1 MSLTVREL
9 IAIPTLRTRVVAG
22 SSGLDRQISWAHS
35 CELPEP
41 WNWMGS
47 GDLLMTVGHGLPA
60 GEAEQIHYLSKL
72 AEAGLAGIALA
83 EAMFA
88 PELTAGARDAA
99 DDLAFPILETGYQIP
114 FVTLARAVADSNERE
129 SHFRLARVLRMYDTF
144 RRAISDD
151 QQGHDVFRS
160 IESDVGAP
168 IYAIDVLDGAV
179 ALSSAQPLPAGAL
192 AEILRY
198 LGEREGRLPA
208 VMRLTAGGE
217 RFVLQPLSNGKRWVL
232 ATAVDEYVVDLSV
245 LEHVATIVLVQ
256 LERQRSA
263 DLAQLH
269 AGGRLLTHL
278 MQGRVDPELAAAQ
291 LAELGLTGPPW
302 RVSTTW
308 APEDVD
314 LIRVQ
319 RRMQSAGAPH
329 ILDKATDRI
338 IVLTDESVDAS
349 TIAAA
354 ASGDPSGAV
363 GVSDAVNS
371 LSRVPEA
378 TREARWSL
386 EAAGSA
392 ITGTGT
398 SGSMFLPRT
407 VSEGEAAVTRVLGAL
422 LEYDIEHATNL
433 VESLEVFFAAQRS
446 WQAAAKQLCVHKQT
460 LIYRMRRVEQISG
473 RKLDN
478 LDDIAELHLA
488 LRTRALLRTD

>member
-22 SSGLDRQISWAHS
+22 GSGLDRQISWAHS

-47 GDLLMTVGHGLPA
+47 GDLLMTVGHGMPP

-72 AEAGLAGIALA
+72 AEADLAGIALA

-99 DDLAFPILETGYQIP
+99 DALAFPILETGYQIP

-144 RRAISDD
+144 RRAIAGG
-151 QQGHDVFRS
+151 QREHDVFHS

-168 IYAIDVLDGAV
+168 IYAIDVLDGTV
-179 ALSSAQPLPAGAL
+179 ALSSARPLTDAAL
-192 AEILRY
+192 SEMLRY

-232 ATAVDEYVVDLSV
+232 ATAVDDHVVDLSV

-263 DLAQLH
+263 DLARLH

-291 LAELGLTGPPW
+291 LSELGLTGPPW
-302 RVSTTW
+302 RVSMTW
-308 APEDVD
+308 DRDNVD

-319 RRMQSAGAPH
+319 RRLRSAGEPH
-329 ILDKATDRI
+329 VLDKAADRI

-349 TIAAA
+349 AIAAA
-354 ASGDPSGAV
+354 ATGDAPGLV

-371 LSRVPEA
+371 LSRLPEA
-378 TREARWSL
+378 IREARWSL

-392 ITGTGT
+392 ITGTAT
-398 SGSMFLPRT
+398 NSSMFLPRS
-407 VSEGEAAVTRVLGAL
+407 VSEGEAAVTRVLGPL
-422 LEYDIEHATNL
+422 LDYDTEHSTKL
-433 VESLEVFFAAQRS
+433 VESLEVFFGAQRS
-446 WQAAAKQLCVHKQT
+446 WQEAAKQLCVHKQT
-460 LIYRMRRVEQISG
+460 LIYRMRRVEQITG
-473 RKLDN
+473 RRLDH

-488 LRTRALLRTD
+488 LRTRSLLRTD